1 MKLNEKVISLLMT
14 FALVISFTITSFA
27 QTEQL
32 PEFTNGEEVIDE
44 IVQGIIED
52 GDFEESQES
61 EIFEDIE
68 ILDSLGLDINNIEN
82 VDVVNADIVYSLE
95 INEGITNEIFIEQEA
110 ETIIMD
116 VIEGEKHD
124 TLVLEE
130 DGTMYL
136 DGKQVI
142 VETEEFFDMEE
153 ATTVTFSETGGT
165 KWYKQSEAPSKL
177 KKASYKSFPKNPSYR
192 NGNVNLNKALRNIA
206 YATIIAIMLEALT
219 GGTWKVIAAGGVK
232 SFTGAAL
239 IELCTYNPN
248 SKNISF
254 KDYIARGKSNSRYLK
269 CKRNTWAKK
278 NYSGKYTTTY
288 SYGLVQ

>member
-82 VDVVNADIVYSLE
+82 VDVVNDDIVYSLE
-95 INEGITNEIFIEQEA
+95 INESITDEISIEQEA

-153 ATTVTFSETGGT
+153 ATTV
-165 KWYKQSEAPSKL
+165 
-177 KKASYKSFPKNPSYR
+177 SFPKNPSYR